1 MVLRR
6 APSRGRP
13 LPKKSCMLQ
22 ETLIRKTR
30 LLRKIGPMAMRSS
43 VTSKIV
49 LSRTILRRLATNDLE
64 IASLQAR
71 AASVDASHDPG
82 LGSISSSRCQ
92 KSRMP
97 LHREVTHAKLC
108 LLRGLWLALVAR
120 PASLF
125 ELRRGS
131 LRSRP
136 ACRAEARGA
145 SEGWWSQTGSNR
157 RPPACKAGALPA
169 ELWPRARSNS
179 PSSPFGLRRATLRL
193 HLAWLRHAQP
203 KAKRG
208 GPGKT

>member
-13 LPKKSCMLQ
+13 LPKKSCMRQ

-43 VTSKIV
+43 VTSEIV

-108 LLRGLWLALVAR
+108 LLRGRLVVGDRLYAR
-120 PASLF
+120 LRLR
-125 ELRRGS
+125 LRR
-131 LRSRP
+131 
-136 ACRAEARGA
+136 
-145 SEGWWSQTGSNR
+145 
-157 RPPACKAGALPA
+157 
-169 ELWPRARSNS
+169 PRFVFF
-179 PSSPFGLRRATLRL
+179 P
-193 HLAWLRHAQP
+193 AWLRHAKP
-203 KAKRG
+203 G
-208 GPGKT
+208 GRSVVEPDGIEPTTSCLQSRRSPS